1 MALLETAEFAVEL
14 DDEGFVVNPDE
25 WDEGV
30 AKALAS
36 TDGISQLTEDHWKII
51 GFLRDYYAKYGMAPM
66 IRRLCKETG
75 YPLQSVYEL
84 FPKGPVLGA
93 CRIAGLPKPVGC
105 V

>member
-14 DDEGFVVNPDE
+14 DDEGFIVNPDE

-30 AKALAS
+30 ALAIALS
-36 TDGISQLTEDHWKII
+36 DGIAVLNDDHWKII
-51 GFLRDYYAKYGMAPM
+51 RFLREYFEKYGTAPM

-75 YPLQSVYEL
+75 YPLQSMYEL

-93 CRIAGLPKPVGC
+93 CRIAGLPKPSGC